1 MLSWETKNWLS
12 FQIENW
18 LSFQIW
24 ILIVRLFEN
33 KNFDSHG
40 WLYNLNILGLKS
52 EIGFV
57 RQKIDFP
64 SKRLEF
70 SNLNPHCSFAWK
82 QKLWFTQPAGCVNQS
97 FCFQAKEQWGFKFE
111 NSSLLE
117 GKSIFCLTKPISD
130 FRPNMFKLYSQP
142 CESKFLFSNKRT
154 IRIQIWKESQF
165 SIWKESQFFVSHD
178 NTKNYFN
185 QQISATYTDCF
196 IQFVL
201 CIWFGFD

>member
-1 MLSWETKNWLS
+1 M
-12 FQIENW
+12 
-18 LSFQIW
+18 W
-24 ILIVRLFEN
+24 IKVSVFKQRSN
-33 KNFDSHG
+33 KD
-40 WLYNLNILGLKS
+40 
-52 EIGFV
+52 
-57 RQKIDFP
+57 
-64 SKRLEF
+64 
-70 SNLNPHCSFAWK
+70 SNLKIQASSKKSQFFVHLFLSHKAYFK
-82 QKLWFTQPAGCVNQS
+82 HYYLQIIQPAGCVNQS